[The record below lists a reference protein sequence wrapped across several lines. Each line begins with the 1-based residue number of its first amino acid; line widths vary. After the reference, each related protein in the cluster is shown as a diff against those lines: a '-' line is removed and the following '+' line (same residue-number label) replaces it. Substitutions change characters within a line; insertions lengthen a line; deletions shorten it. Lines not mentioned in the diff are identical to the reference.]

1 MEERSERCSGSK
13 RKGEESE
20 QWITKTS
27 VLPHLFSFLL
37 DFLRLLVV
45 LQAILF
51 PPSLPPSSCSLFL
64 FPSPYCPRCRSS
76 AAFLLPRL
84 PDYCL
89 LLFASLSVSI
99 SLTPASP
106 GVFCLLLILTRQTLC
121 KRWVLFWT
129 WSCAASFHT
138 PQPSL
143 SLHKISHAFSPK
155 NPPRVKERCQRRT
168 LSPHW

>member
-1 MEERSERCSGSK
+1 MEERRERCSGSK
-13 RKGEESE
+13 RKGEENE

-37 DFLRLLVV
+37 AFLRLLVV

-51 PPSLPPSSCSLFL
+51 PPSLPPSSSSLFL
-64 FPSPYCPRCRSS
+64 FPSPCFPRRRSS
-76 AAFLLPRL
+76 AAFLLPLL

-121 KRWVLFWT
+121 KRWALFWT
-129 WSCAASFHT
+129 WSCTASFHT
-138 PQPSL
+138 LQPSL
-143 SLHKISHAFSPK
+143 SLHKISHPK

>member
-13 RKGEESE
+13 HKGEENE

-64 FPSPYCPRCRSS
+64 FPSPYFPRCRSS
-76 AAFLLPRL
+76 AASLITVSFS
-84 PDYCL
+84 L
-89 LLFASLSVSI
+89 LLYLS
-99 SLTPASP
+99 
-106 GVFCLLLILTRQTLC
+106 
-121 KRWVLFWT
+121 
-129 WSCAASFHT
+129 
-138 PQPSL
+138 PSL
-143 SLHKISHAFSPK
+143 SLRRPPVFLFIAHSYEADTVQTMGPVLDMVLHCLFVRGGPFPHIGKKKNKRKDHKDMWRSVEGS
-155 NPPRVKERCQRRT
+155 
-168 LSPHW
+168 

>member
-13 RKGEESE
+13 RKGEENE

-27 VLPHLFSFLL
+27 VLPHLFSLLL

-51 PPSLPPSSCSLFL
+51 PPSLPPSSSSLFL
-64 FPSPYCPRCRSS
+64 CPSPCFPRCRSS
-76 AAFLLPRL
+76 AAFLLPLL

-99 SLTPASP
+99 SLTPAPPCVS
-106 GVFCLLLILTRQTLC
+106 VHCSSFLTLRGRTCTNDGPCSGHGPALPLSTHS
-121 KRWVLFWT
+121 K
-129 WSCAASFHT
+129 
-138 PQPSL
+138 PSEL
-143 SLHKISHAFSPK
+143 
-155 NPPRVKERCQRRT
+155 PPRVSGGLQRA
-168 LSPHW
+168 SPRGLQE

>member
-13 RKGEESE
+13 RKGEENE

-64 FPSPYCPRCRSS
+64 FPSPYFPRCRSS

-106 GVFCLLLILTRQTLC
+106 VFSVHCSFLRGRHC
-121 KRWVLFWT
+121 ANDG
-129 WSCAASFHT
+129 SCSGHGPAL
-138 PQPSL
+138 PL
-143 SLHKISHAFSPK
+143 STHSNHL
-155 NPPRVKERCQRRT
+155 
-168 LSPHW
+168 